1 MGVDSLGYVGLNIS
15 KLDEWCSLLEG
26 VFGMEPR
33 PREGSNAVDYRLD
46 NYHHRITLYPGSTDS
61 VAVVGWEVGSEG
73 RLDQLAALLQAKG
86 TEVTAGSPELCEERK
101 VRKLYS
107 FTCPMIGSH
116 NEIYYGPL
124 VTNTA
129 FAPRR
134 GISGYKTGSQGLG
147 HIVFWVKD
155 LPASVKFYEEVM
167 GFDISDYIA
176 WDIHDM
182 VFDMVFLHCNPRHH
196 TLALMKE
203 GPGPAGGLMHIMVE
217 ANSLDDVGY
226 GYDIVRDRGIPV
238 MLDPGKHSN
247 DHMQSFYLQTPSGFW
262 IEYGFG
268 ARVIG
273 PDWEIK
279 TYDQPML
286 WGHRMV
292 AD

>member
-1 MGVDSLGYVGLNIS
+1 MGVDSLGYVGLNVS
-15 KLDEWCSLLEG
+15 KPTEWANLLEG
-26 VFGMEPR
+26 VFGMEAR
-33 PREGSNAVDYRLD
+33 PREGSNAIDYRLD
-46 NYHHRITLYPGSTDS
+46 DHHHRFTLYPSKEDS
-61 VAVVGWEVGSEG
+61 VAVVGWEVTAEAKLEELVAELRG
-73 RLDQLAALLQAKG
+73 RQI
-86 TEVTAGSPELCEERK
+86 EVIAGSQALCEERK

-107 FTCPMIGSH
+107 FTCPMVGSN

-124 VTNTA
+124 VSNTL
-129 FAPRR
+129 FNPRR
-134 GISGYKTGSQGLG
+134 GISGYKTGSLGLG

-155 LPASVKFYEEVM
+155 LAASVKFYQDIM
-167 GFDISDYIA
+167 GFNISDYIA
-176 WDIHDM
+176 WDVHDA
-182 VFDMVFLHCNPRHH
+182 VFLHCNPRHH

-217 ANSLDDVGY
+217 ANSIDDVGY
-226 GYDIVRDRGIPV
+226 AYDIVRDRGIPV

-268 ARVIG
+268 GREIG

-286 WGHRMV
+286 WGHRPLTV
-292 AD
+292 